1 MLRDCQLKIVDF
13 YNISIGDN
21 KKMVPNVFH
30 KEKQVIYYENLQLYV
45 RLGLK
50 LKNIYCILEFSQS
63 QWLKQY
69 VAFNREERIEAEKK

>member
-30 KEKQVIYYENLQLYV
+30 KEKYVIYYENLLLYV

-50 LKNIYCILEFSQS
+50 LKNIYCILEFNQS

>member
-30 KEKQVIYYENLQLYV
+30 KKKYIIYYESLLLYV

-50 LKNIYCILEFSQS
+50 LKNIYCILEFNQS